1 MRTIL
6 HVDLNNF
13 YASVE
18 ELYYPEL
25 ADKPVA
31 VSGEVSFRQDCRKS
45 DGIVPGKLPMG
56 EAHSQY
62 RRARGGFGD
71 GGFTDAA
78 GSF

>member
-18 ELYYPEL
+18 ELHYPEL

-31 VSGEVSFRQDCRKS
+31 VSGEVYFRQDCRKS
-45 DGIVPGKLPMG
+45 DGIIPGKLPMG
-56 EAHSQY
+56 EADSKY
-62 RRARGGFGD
+62 RRARSGPGD
-71 GGFTDAA
+71 GGFVDAA
-78 GSF
+78 